1 MELMS
6 PFSNKNRHVY
16 FDISFLPQ
24 NYYKIFRMKE
34 LMLARQFIQV
44 VLGYGHLHMESWIDK
59 AK

>member
-34 LMLARQFIQV
+34 LTLAQQFVQV
-44 VLGYGHLHMESWIDK
+44 VLGYGHLHMES
-59 AK
+59 